1 MNLVR
6 KLVYVTLVMPFVYC
20 STPQRDTASA
30 VIPND
35 LNTLAKPTQQQQLNK
50 AGSRRQRENDDDIEA
65 KKMTFIEARQKPL
78 KAMLSQQLEALDIIK
93 KHYMDGVFKA
103 GTDVEKLRIAA
114 SAANVESLIGS
125 TQDVIKCLNNANCNT
140 IVIGIGATPALKEQ
154 LDSFIKFYKAEVA
167 CDALIDLSKKIQVLV
182 ADIYNPDLTSY
193 FNDEDLDQDDY

>member
-1 MNLVR
+1 
-6 KLVYVTLVMPFVYC
+6 
-20 STPQRDTASA
+20 
-30 VIPND
+30 
-35 LNTLAKPTQQQQLNK
+35 
-50 AGSRRQRENDDDIEA
+50 
-65 KKMTFIEARQKPL
+65 
-78 KAMLSQQLEALDIIK
+78 MLGQQLEALDIIK

-154 LDSFIKFYKAEVA
+154 LDRFIKFYKAEVA

-182 ADIYNPDLTSY
+182 ADIYNPDLTS
-193 FNDEDLDQDDY
+193 